1 MQGKL
6 QQPAKAAAVRAAAP
20 GSCLVTL
27 AILAQQPQQHGRN
40 FLVDRAL
47 LWHASPVLRG
57 LMEDVAGGNATLP
70 LVGDDPADWRA
81 ALSILQHTGMPVS
94 WDNVGALLRLADK
107 YDMDAVRSAC
117 AVFLGSKASAAAV
130 DLSHPLE
137 SARNLLHAASL
148 VERYLGGG
156 GSNSGGGG
164 GGSSSGGGSG
174 GSTMQH
180 DLQPYTAVMPSALQA
195 ALQPLHNQLEKSS
208 SVHYNSYPYHKGYG
222 ASQAQ
227 PGSARA
233 VISALQT
240 LQANPRYNDIVAP
253 GVQGQ
258 VVAALLACLDQLFQ
272 KYNFP

>member
-1 MQGKL
+1 M
-6 QQPAKAAAVRAAAP
+6 
-20 GSCLVTL
+20 
-27 AILAQQPQQHGRN
+27 
-40 FLVDRAL
+40 
-47 LWHASPVLRG
+47 
-57 LMEDVAGGNATLP
+57 
-70 LVGDDPADWRA
+70 
-81 ALSILQHTGMPVS
+81 
-94 WDNVGALLRLADK
+94 GALLRLADK

-253 GVQGQ
+253 GVQVRHACMGRSARDANRLSIIMGKRTL
-258 VVAALLACLDQLFQ
+258 VSRPGAALLAAIDHAVACGVVLRSTGFTHWHSAARRH
-272 KYNFP
+272 PRTCTHRVR

>member
-94 WDNVGALLRLADK
+94 WVSAWAL
-107 YDMDAVRSAC
+107 
-117 AVFLGSKASAAAV
+117 
-130 DLSHPLE
+130 
-137 SARNLLHAASL
+137 SARVGEGRGPEGRGH
-148 VERYLGGG
+148 EGR
-156 GSNSGGGG
+156 
-164 GGSSSGGGSG
+164 
-174 GSTMQH
+174 
-180 DLQPYTAVMPSALQA
+180 
-195 ALQPLHNQLEKSS
+195 
-208 SVHYNSYPYHKGYG
+208 
-222 ASQAQ
+222 
-227 PGSARA
+227 
-233 VISALQT
+233 
-240 LQANPRYNDIVAP
+240 
-253 GVQGQ
+253 
-258 VVAALLACLDQLFQ
+258 
-272 KYNFP
+272 